1 MCRAPTTKCYE
12 KIRKLTY
19 RSLIQSKGNIV
30 PNQHETTITNHLV
43 NILRNMRHAWEVE
56 TAVHAFIK
64 GNSELDA
71 LVIERG
77 REPVG
82 IEAKFATTT
91 NAKNLI
97 EQAETRLVLEL
108 ETEYHVV
115 GKTLNNVMAILY
127 PDRFKAMA
135 GADIN
140 PQLRKAD
147 DLQYKLV
154 NTVGDTVAHFPTNG
168 WATGT
173 VGDIANALHIGA
185 MPNSQLEDAAA
196 KMEKSVNKAA
206 YLLEDAIVEHPAIG
220 KKIETILHQEVF
232 SKDEPSKSRL
242 PNIQTLR
249 MAALIIT
256 DAFVFQSSLAG
267 KAEMESVRS
276 LRQLLPT
283 IDYADVIKDWN
294 TILKVNYRPIFGDA
308 RNLVEALATDD
319 RLVEP
324 ILTLLCKAAKDLVD
338 TGIAQIHELAG
349 IVFQKLITDRKY
361 VKANYTLPES
371 AVLLSTL
378 VMPELPNG
386 KLPKVA
392 DFACGTGA
400 LLNGVYQRILS
411 LYEQSGGNGKDI
423 HQQMLEENIAGVDVM
438 PNATHLTAATLA
450 STHSGIKIGGTQI
463 VTAPYGVMDDGS
475 YATGS
480 LELLDDIKLF
490 DTEAEQIG
498 GEDNTV
504 VKLQQTFPHGDIDIV
519 IQNPPFTR
527 PGSDSNTDIPKST
540 FQGSG
545 RPGEDQKLMQAA
557 LKSKNTRVTDGKS
570 GFVSAFVDLA
580 DKKLKTGGTMG
591 FILPLTVL
599 RSPTTEKLRNV
610 WSTEYHN
617 VVVITMAQAKA
628 QGSAF
633 SADTG
638 MAECIVVATK
648 GVDKNTGRGKFVCLN
663 QRPQSVIEAI
673 EIANRINRS
682 NNTRKLEDGPNGGA
696 PINIGSTTVGQ
707 MLDCPMNSNVAWIA
721 TRARSM
727 ALLQT
732 AHRIRDGKLHLPMSR
747 ECVPLHICQVQ
758 DIARVGSA
766 DSYRKKDG
774 PFIMVEG
781 CKPNTDG
788 YHALWKVNAPLQRS
802 MIAEPDY
809 TAIPREDENAMVN
822 RVLDCFSKTHYHIN
836 LTFGANSIIS
846 SFTEKPSIGIRSM
859 INVLLNDPCHEI
871 VWTLWCNSTFGL
883 LCHWLHCGKQ
893 QMGRGT
899 LRQQTLETLP
909 TLDVRKLSE
918 KQLAKANM
926 LFERLKYKRM
936 LPVNECDHDPVRQE
950 LDAELLTRILDIKN
964 LDVLTAMQTLREMLC
979 AEPSIHGGKKSKCD
993 LDAELAKLKLKG
1005 IAFPSWYLD

>member
-1 MCRAPTTKCYE
+1 M
-12 KIRKLTY
+12 
-19 RSLIQSKGNIV
+19 
-30 PNQHETTITNHLV
+30 PNRRETTITNELV
-43 NILRNMRHAWEVE
+43 NILRCMRYGWELE
-56 TAVHAFIK
+56 TEVNAFIK

-71 LVIERG
+71 IVIERG

-127 PDRFKAMA
+127 PDRFKTIP
-135 GADIN
+135 GKDIN
-140 PQLRKAD
+140 PQLRDAD

-154 NTVGDTVAHFPTNG
+154 NTVGDTVGHFPENG
-168 WATGT
+168 WAKGT

-185 MPNSQLEDAAA
+185 MPTSHLEAAA
-196 KMEKSVNKAA
+196 EEMEKSINKAA
-206 YLLEDAIVEHPAIG
+206 YLLEDAIVDHPAIA
-220 KKIETILHQEVF
+220 KKIETILHQEV
-232 SKDEPSKSRL
+232 SAKTEDNTQEK

-276 LRQLLPT
+276 LRQLLPI
-283 IDYADVIKDWN
+283 IDYADVIEDWN
-294 TILKVNYRPIFGDA
+294 TILKVNYRPIFEDA

-319 RLVEP
+319 RLVKY
-324 ILTLLCKAAKDLVD
+324 ILKLLCEAAKDLVD

-378 VMPELPNG
+378 VMPELPKG

-411 LYEQSGGNGKDI
+411 LYEQSSGNGRDI
-423 HQQMLEENIAGVDVM
+423 HQQMLEKHIGGVDIM
-438 PNATHLTAATLA
+438 PNATHLTAAALA
-450 STHSGIKIGGTQI
+450 STYAGVKIGGTQI
-463 VTAPYGVMDDGS
+463 VTAPYGVMDNGS
-475 YATGS
+475 YAIGS

-498 GEDNTV
+498 GEENTV
-504 VKLQQTFPHGDIDIV
+504 VKLQQTFQHGDIDIV

-527 PGSDSNTDIPKST
+527 PGSDSNTDVPKST
-540 FQGSG
+540 FQGSD
-545 RPGEDQKLMQAA
+545 RPKEDQKLMQAT
-557 LKSKNTRVTDGKS
+557 LKSKNTRVTDGAN

-580 DKKLKTGGTMG
+580 DKKLRNGGTMG

-599 RSPTTEKLRNV
+599 RSPTTRELRDMWAN
-610 WSTEYHN
+610 EYHN

-628 QGSAF
+628 EDCTF
-633 SADTG
+633 SADTTI
-638 MAECIVVATK
+638 AECIVVATK
-648 GVDKNTGRGKFVCLN
+648 GIDENTGRGKFVCLADK
-663 QRPQSVIEAI
+663 PHSSLESV
-673 EIANRINRS
+673 EIANRINR
-682 NNTRKLEDGPNGGA
+682 NNETRSLEDTPNGGDA
-696 PINIGSTTVGQ
+696 ISIGNTNSGL
-707 MLDCPMNSNVAWIA
+707 MLDCPIKDGVPWIA

-727 ALLQT
+727 ALLQMANKLT
-732 AHRIRDGKLHLPMSR
+732 IGKLHFPMSR
-747 ECVPLHICQVQ
+747 ETLPIHICQVQ

-766 DSYRKKDG
+766 DSYREKDG
-774 PFIMVEG
+774 PFIMVEDYE
-781 CKPNTDG
+781 PNSDG
-788 YHALWKVNAPLQRS
+788 YDALWKVDAPLQRA
-802 MIAEPDY
+802 MIAAPDS
-809 TAIPREDENAMVN
+809 TAIPRSNDNAMVK
-822 RVLDCFSKTHYHIN
+822 RVLDCFSRTHYHIN
-836 LTFGANSIIS
+836 LRFTSNSIIS
-846 SFTEKPSIGIRSM
+846 SLTEKPSIGVRSM
-859 INVLLNDPCHEI
+859 INVLLNDQRHEI
-871 VWTLWCNSTFGL
+871 AWTLWCNSSLGL
-883 LCHWLHCGKQ
+883 FCHWAHSSKQ

-909 TLDVRKLSE
+909 TLDVRELSDE
-918 KQLAKANM
+918 ALANADAI
-926 LFERLKYKRM
+926 FERLKYKRM
-936 LPVNECDHDPVRQE
+936 LPVNECAHDPVRKE
-950 LDAELLTRILDIKN
+950 LDRCLLTE
-964 LDVLTAMQTLREMLC
+964 VLGITSDNVLASMQTLREMLC
-979 AEPSIHGGKKSKCD
+979 AEPSIHGGKQSKCD
-993 LDAELAKLKLKG
+993 LDAELAMLKKKG
-1005 IAFPSWYLD
+1005 IAFPSWYVD

>member
-1 MCRAPTTKCYE
+1 M
-12 KIRKLTY
+12 
-19 RSLIQSKGNIV
+19 

-43 NILRNMRHAWEVE
+43 NILRSMRHGWEVE

-97 EQAETRLVLEL
+97 AQAETRLVLEL

-127 PDRFKAMA
+127 PDRFKTMP
-135 GADIN
+135 GSEIN
-140 PQLRKAD
+140 PQLRAAD

-154 NTVGDTVAHFPTNG
+154 NTVGNTVVHFPTNG

-173 VGDIANALHIGA
+173 VGDIANALRVGA

-196 KMEKSVNKAA
+196 EMEKSVNKAA
-206 YLLEDAIVEHPAIG
+206 YLLKDAIVEHPAIG

-294 TILKVNYRPIFGDA
+294 TILKINYRPIFGDA

-378 VMPELPNG
+378 VMPELPKG

-423 HQQMLEENIAGVDVM
+423 HQKMLETNIAGADVM
-438 PNATHLTAATLA
+438 PNATHLTAAALA
-450 STHSGIKIGGTQI
+450 SRYADTKLGGTRI
-463 VTAPYGVMDDGS
+463 LTAPYGKLDNGD
-475 YATGS
+475 YAVGS

-498 GEDNTV
+498 GEENRIVD
-504 VKLQQTFPHGDIDIV
+504 LQRAFPYGKFDVV
-519 IQNPPFTR
+519 IQNPPFTK
-527 PGSDSNTDIPKST
+527 PGADPAGIDSAKSP
-540 FQGSG
+540 FQGSD
-545 RPGEDQKLMQAA
+545 RPQEYTKIMQAI
-557 LKSKNTRVTDGKS
+557 LNKKVTRVADGQAGLS
-570 GFVSAFVDLA
+570 SYFIELA
-580 DKKLKTGGTMG
+580 DRMLKPNGKMG
-591 FILPLTVL
+591 FILPATVL
-599 RSPTTEKLRNV
+599 ASPTSQKVRDM
-610 WSTEYHN
+610 WATEYHD
-617 VVVITMAQAKA
+617 VVVITIAEAK
-628 QGSAF
+628 GIDCAF
-633 SADTG
+633 SADTD
-638 MAECIVVATK
+638 MAECIIVATK
-648 GVDKNTGRGKFVCLN
+648 GTGNNTGRGKFVCLN
-663 QRPQSVIEAI
+663 QRPQSQLEAF
-673 EIANRINRS
+673 EITNQIIHS
-682 NNTRKLEDGPNGGA
+682 NGTYQLEDAPSGGDS
-696 PINIGSTTVGQ
+696 IKVGDELLGYL
-707 MLDCPMNSNVAWIA
+707 LDCPLPYGEGWIA
-721 TRARSM
+721 TRVKSM
-727 ALLQT
+727 ALLQS
-732 AHRIRDGKLHLPMSR
+732 AQRLKKGRLELPMQGLQ
-747 ECVPLHICQVQ
+747 EKVVKIPICRVG
-758 DIARVGSA
+758 DIATLGLAEVRGVF
-766 DSYRKKDG
+766 RKENGYQPDQDG
-774 PFIMVEG
+774 FP
-781 CKPNTDG
+781 C
-788 YHALWKVNAPLQRS
+788 LWNAQSEVQRS
-802 MIAEPDY
+802 MLVLPDSR
-809 TAIPREDENAMVN
+809 AIPFPKAEIAVQKRIDRNS
-822 RVLDCFSKTHYHIN
+822 RTHYN
-836 LTFGANSIIS
+836 MVPRFTACSIIAL
-846 SFTEKPSIGIRSM
+846 FTEKPAIGPTLVT
-859 INVLLNDPCHEI
+859 NVAFENPRHEI
-871 VWTLWCNSTFGL
+871 PWTLWCNSTLGL
-883 LCHWLHCGKQ
+883 FCHWLHSGKQ
-893 QMGRGT
+893 TAGRGKLRLTT
-899 LRQQTLETLP
+899 LSSLP
-909 TLDVRKLSE
+909 TLDVRELSDE
-918 KQLAKANM
+918 VLAKAEL
-926 LFERLKYKRM
+926 LFGRLKYKRM
-936 LPVNECDHDPVRQE
+936 LPINECNQDLVRKE
-950 LDAELLTRILDIKN
+950 LDRCLLAE
-964 LDVLTAMQTLREMLC
+964 VLGITSDNVLKSMQTLREMLC

-1005 IAFPSWYLD
+1005 IPFPSWYVD